1 MQRNVIHLT
10 PPGTGNSTRHRSRL
24 LTAIAVALVGGVTFW
39 LALGFRRRAHLTTSG
54 VQLGGTLP
62 ASPDERLMSP
72 PQPGSVP
79 DPGGRRPW
87 WARFASSPGL
97 PVAVILALWLTAGLW
112 GRGPPSG
119 DDTMAHLI
127 RTEFTLHELVPH
139 ARLDGWQPRF
149 GLGYQQFLFYGPGFT
164 WAVVLLHWLSLG
176 LLSLAGAFKVA
187 AIASFVAL
195 PLSVAYLA
203 ASFGLGRRAAG
214 LAAILVLCVSSPFGG
229 VGLQGTFGIGLIPN
243 QLGAA
248 LACLALGAML
258 RLVAD
263 PGPRRV
269 VVAGVALAAVFVTHA
284 ISAVILAVLLA
295 VILLTFLGTER
306 LQARTVRCLVGA
318 FVLAGGLAAFWL
330 VPAFAHNNLRGA
342 LTSWENP
349 PLAERLADLLAGRLL
364 LHGML
369 VWLLLAGWL
378 FAVHRF
384 QQRQP
389 WALAL
394 VVTPFAYLWVAD
406 LFLRWDRNN
415 VISMQLANRGLGYVG
430 VLAVLP
436 FAALL
441 AYAPTQFGDQRRW
454 RVAGE
459 AVTILCAVLLVVG
472 TSGAS
477 RDEVVRQ
484 QTPTPTLRALA
495 VQLAAH
501 VPDGARFATQRDFP
515 NERRIT
521 GVSHPDFWLPWA
533 SGRDT
538 LNLFNIESST
548 TPWPGHVSDDMT
560 KQPPDVAAD
569 QLSRL
574 GVTHVAVVNDQA
586 AQPLLASPR
595 FATVWR
601 SPPLAL
607 LAVSPRQGQPAPG
620 SLLSAPV
627 TAEARLV
634 RAEAQHLV
642 IKASTGQ
649 PTSATIAVA
658 WSPKWHAR
666 VNGREAALGRSADGL
681 LMLSLPPDKSTIEL
695 VFRPD
700 AWDALGATLTA
711 LAIAALA
718 GWAWRRRLGAA
729 KGSQDDERSSSAAGP
744 A

>member
-1 MQRNVIHLT
+1 M
-10 PPGTGNSTRHRSRL
+10 P
-24 LTAIAVALVGGVTFW
+24 
-39 LALGFRRRAHLTTSG
+39 
-54 VQLGGTLP
+54 
-62 ASPDERLMSP
+62 P

-79 DPGGRRPW
+79 DSSARRSW
-87 WARFASSPGL
+87 LARLASSPGL
-97 PVAVILALWLTAGLW
+97 LVAVLLAVWLTTGLW
-112 GRGPPSG
+112 GREPPAG

-127 RTEFTLHELVPH
+127 RAQFTVDELVPH
-139 ARLDGWQPRF
+139 AQLDGWQSRF

-164 WAVVLLHWLSLG
+164 WLVVLLHWLSLG
-176 LLSLAGAFKVA
+176 LLSVAGAFKAA

-203 ASFGLGRRAAG
+203 VSFGLGRRAAG

-229 VGLQGTFGIGLIPN
+229 IGLEGTFGIGLIPN
-243 QLGAA
+243 QLGAVFT
-248 LACLALGAML
+248 CLALGAML
-258 RLVAD
+258 RLVTD

-295 VILLTFLGTER
+295 IILLTFLGTEG

-318 FVLAGGLAAFWL
+318 FILACGLAAFWL

-342 LTSWENP
+342 LTSWDNP
-349 PLAERLADLLAGRLL
+349 PLADRLADLLAGRLL
-364 LHGML
+364 FHGLL

-378 FAVHRF
+378 YAVHRF

-406 LFLRWDRNN
+406 LFLRWDPNN

-441 AYAPTQFGDQRRW
+441 AHATTQLGEQRRW

-459 AVTILCAVLLVVG
+459 AVAIVSAALLVVG
-472 TSGAS
+472 ISGAS
-477 RDEVVRQ
+477 RGEVVGQ
-484 QTPTPTLRALA
+484 QTPTPMLRALA

-501 VPDGARFATQRDFP
+501 VPEGARFVTQRDFP

-548 TPWPGHVSDDMT
+548 TGWPGHVSDHLT
-560 KQPPDVAAD
+560 EQPPEVAAD
-569 QLSRL
+569 ELSRL

-586 AQPLLASPR
+586 AQPFLASSR
-595 FATVWR
+595 FVTVWR

-620 SLLSAPV
+620 ALVSTPV
-627 TAEARLV
+627 AAQARLV

-642 IKASTGQ
+642 IEVSAGQ

-666 VNGREAALGRSADGL
+666 VNGRAAALGRSANGL
-681 LMLSLPPDKSTIEL
+681 VMLSLPAGSSAIEL
-695 VFRPD
+695 LFRPD
-700 AWDALGATLTA
+700 AWDVLGATLTG
-711 LAIAALA
+711 LVFAAL
-718 GWAWRRRLGAA
+718 GGLAWGRRRGAQGRSQA
-729 KGSQDDERSSSAAGP
+729 KVARKLDLSR
-744 A
+744 

>member
-1 MQRNVIHLT
+1 
-10 PPGTGNSTRHRSRL
+10 
-24 LTAIAVALVGGVTFW
+24 
-39 LALGFRRRAHLTTSG
+39 
-54 VQLGGTLP
+54 LP
-62 ASPDERLMSP
+62 
-72 PQPGSVP
+72 V
-79 DPGGRRPW
+79 
-87 WARFASSPGL
+87 SPGL
-97 PVAVILALWLTAGLW
+97 VVAVLLAVWLTTGLW
-112 GRGPPSG
+112 GREPPSG

-127 RTEFTLHELVPH
+127 RAQFTLDELAPH
-139 ARLDGWQPRF
+139 AQLDGWQSRF
-149 GLGYQQFLFYGPGFT
+149 GLGYQQFLFYGPAFT

-176 LLSLAGAFKVA
+176 LLSVAGAFKVA

-203 ASFGLGRRAAG
+203 GSFGLGRRAAG

-229 VGLQGTFGIGLIPN
+229 VGLEGTFGIGLIPN
-243 QLGAA
+243 QLGAVF
-248 LACLALGAML
+248 ACLALGAML
-258 RLVAD
+258 RLVTD

-295 VILLTFLGTER
+295 VILLTFLGTEGW
-306 LQARTVRCLVGA
+306 QAGLVRHLAGA
-318 FVLAGGLAAFWL
+318 LVLAGGLAAFWL
-330 VPAFAHNNLRGA
+330 APAFAHNNLRGA

-364 LHGML
+364 FHGLL

-378 FAVHRF
+378 YAVHRF

-406 LFLRWDRNN
+406 LFLRWDPNN
-415 VISMQLANRGLGYVG
+415 VVSMQLANRGLGYVG

-441 AYAPTQFGDQRRW
+441 AHAATPFGDQRRW

-459 AVTILCAVLLVVG
+459 ALAILSAALLVAG
-472 TSGAS
+472 TSGANRS
-477 RDEVVRQ
+477 EVVRE

-495 VQLAAH
+495 VQLAAN
-501 VPDGARFATQRDFP
+501 VPDGARFVTQRDFP

-548 TPWPGHVSDDMT
+548 TGWPGQVADHLT
-560 KQPPDVAAD
+560 EQPPDEAAD
-569 QLSRL
+569 ELARL
-574 GVTHVAVVNDQA
+574 GVTHVAVINDQA
-586 AQPLLASPR
+586 AQPLMASPR
-595 FATVWR
+595 FTTLWR
-601 SPPLAL
+601 SRPTAL

-620 SLLSAPV
+620 SLLSTPA
-627 TAEARLV
+627 AAQARLV
-634 RAEAQHLV
+634 RAEAQQLV
-642 IKASTGQ
+642 VEASSGQ

-666 VNGREAALGRSADGL
+666 TNGRPAPLGRSANGL
-681 LMLSLPPDKSTIEL
+681 LTLSLPAGRSTIKL

-700 AWDALGATLTA
+700 AWDMLGVTLTT
-711 LAIAALA
+711 LTIVALA
-718 GWAWRRRLGAA
+718 GLAWRRRLG
-729 KGSQDDERSSSAAGP
+729 SQGRS
-744 A
+744 

>member
-1 MQRNVIHLT
+1 
-10 PPGTGNSTRHRSRL
+10 
-24 LTAIAVALVGGVTFW
+24 
-39 LALGFRRRAHLTTSG
+39 
-54 VQLGGTLP
+54 LP
-62 ASPDERLMSP
+62 
-72 PQPGSVP
+72 V
-79 DPGGRRPW
+79 
-87 WARFASSPGL
+87 SPGL
-97 PVAVILALWLTAGLW
+97 LVAVLLAVWLTTGLW
-112 GRGPPSG
+112 GREPPSG

-127 RTEFTLHELVPH
+127 RAQFTLDELAPH
-139 ARLDGWQPRF
+139 AQLDGWQSRF
-149 GLGYQQFLFYGPGFT
+149 GLGYQQFLFYGPAFT

-176 LLSLAGAFKVA
+176 LLSVAGAFKVA

-203 ASFGLGRRAAG
+203 GSFGLGRRAAG

-229 VGLQGTFGIGLIPN
+229 VGLEGTFGIGLIPN
-243 QLGAA
+243 QLGAVF
-248 LACLALGAML
+248 ACLALGAML
-258 RLVAD
+258 RLVTD

-295 VILLTFLGTER
+295 VILLTFLGTEGW
-306 LQARTVRCLVGA
+306 QAGLVRHLAGA
-318 FVLAGGLAAFWL
+318 LVLAGGLAAFWL
-330 VPAFAHNNLRGA
+330 APAFAHNNLRGA

-364 LHGML
+364 FHGLL

-378 FAVHRF
+378 YAVHRF

-406 LFLRWDRNN
+406 LFLRWDPNN
-415 VISMQLANRGLGYVG
+415 VVSMQLANRGLGYVG

-441 AYAPTQFGDQRRW
+441 AHAATPFGDQRRW

-459 AVTILCAVLLVVG
+459 ALAILSAALLVAG
-472 TSGAS
+472 TSGANRS
-477 RDEVVRQ
+477 EVVRE

-495 VQLAAH
+495 VQLAAN
-501 VPDGARFATQRDFP
+501 VPDGARFVTQRDFP

-548 TPWPGHVSDDMT
+548 TGWPGQVADHLT
-560 KQPPDVAAD
+560 EQPPDEAAD
-569 QLSRL
+569 ELARL
-574 GVTHVAVVNDQA
+574 GVTHVAVINDQA
-586 AQPLLASPR
+586 AQPLMASPR
-595 FATVWR
+595 FTTLWR
-601 SPPLAL
+601 SRPTAL

-620 SLLSAPV
+620 SLLSTPA
-627 TAEARLV
+627 AAQARLV
-634 RAEAQHLV
+634 RAEAQQLV
-642 IKASTGQ
+642 VEASSGQ

-666 VNGREAALGRSADGL
+666 TNGRPAPLGRSANGL
-681 LMLSLPPDKSTIEL
+681 LTLSLPAGRSTIKL

-700 AWDALGATLTA
+700 AWDMLGVTLTT
-711 LAIAALA
+711 LTIVALA
-718 GWAWRRRLGAA
+718 GLAWRRRLG
-729 KGSQDDERSSSAAGP
+729 SQGRS
-744 A
+744 